1 MIFTWVTR
9 IVVVFAILTA
19 VYIGLS
25 LYKRWAGRRRLAN
38 EYAKAEYED
47 PGAAGDEASFVA
59 RGMADYERS
68 LRKKLLLGV
77 YLVPLAAIALLVA
90 LAQL

>member
-1 MIFTWVTR
+1 MIFTWMYR
-9 IVVVFAILTA
+9 IVIVFAILTA

-25 LYKRWAGRRRLAN
+25 FYKRWAERRRLAN
-38 EYAKAEYED
+38 EYAQAKHENPAEV
-47 PGAAGDEASFVA
+47 ADEESFVA
-59 RGMADYERS
+59 RGMGAYERS

-77 YLVPLAAIALLVA
+77 YLVPLAAIVLLIA